1 MVTMLLSTCKSH
13 VQLWN
18 IACKNHVQR
27 RNIDSQIL
35 TNRIVVD
42 SIASGAILSMN
53 KTTVYNQ
60 APLVGCC
67 YGFCFG

>member
-13 VQLWN
+13 VQLRN

-42 SIASGAILSMN
+42 SIASGAIL
-53 KTTVYNQ
+53 
-60 APLVGCC
+60 L
-67 YGFCFG
+67 